1 MTDIRCKQCR
11 KKIDP
16 KGHSPRPSAPSMI
29 AQALDKAR
37 PWGLEAEGMWSAME
51 HYKSYP
57 VRTAPSPYRLK
68 WALECALNDWD
79 I

>member
-11 KKIDP
+11 EKIDP
-16 KGHSPRPSAPSMI
+16 KGHSPRPSDCSMI

-37 PWGLEAEGMWSAME
+37 PWGLEAEVMWSAM
-51 HYKSYP
+51 
-57 VRTAPSPYRLK
+57 VMTAEANEDGQTMQEVLET
-68 WALECALNDWD
+68 ALAEWD